1 VTTFDF
7 GNGKTGV
14 IRDLVAEPDSALL
27 EKIYRRVLSS
37 AFQADEVESLE
48 EISAQVADGSILRM
62 LAVFDE
68 GGDPIAVITADWYSR
83 GGVLLIGYL
92 AVREDL
98 RGQGIGTSLIYQ
110 AVMKWIIDLKPV
122 LGVAEVEDPRY
133 FSISSTGD
141 PEARLRL
148 YGRLGGRILGV
159 PYFQPSLEEGSQR
172 VHHLMLMAFV
182 VDSTLIT
189 ETAAESVPAE
199 PIGTF
204 LEDYFEAAEGPQ
216 ALEDPEFLELKKVV
230 LGLPAVPLLHVNE
243 LDRLPAL

>member
-1 VTTFDF
+1 VAVFDF
-7 GNGKTGV
+7 GNGRSGV
-14 IRDLVAEPDSALL
+14 IRDLVAEPDSVLL
-27 EKIYRRVLSS
+27 EKVYRRVLSP
-37 AFQADEVESLE
+37 AFQPDEVESLE

-62 LAVFDE
+62 LAVFDA
-68 GGDPIAVITADWYSR
+68 GGEPIAVITADWYSR
-83 GGVLLIGYL
+83 GRVLLIGYL

-110 AVMKWIIDLKPV
+110 AVLKWITDLKPV

-133 FSISSTGD
+133 FTVSSTGD

-159 PYFQPSLEEGSQR
+159 PYFQPKLDEGSQR

-182 VDSTLIT
+182 ADSMLIT

-199 PIGTF
+199 PIGIF

-216 ALEDPEFLELKKVV
+216 ALDDPEFLELKKAV
-230 LGLPAVPLLHVNE
+230 LSLGTVPLLHASE